1 VVSREVGGDLAHYAV
16 DVGREITCA
25 ACGTDEHLSG
35 RPLDGDLIELTCAGC
50 GAVWTRDPR
59 PSCPTCGGHE
69 LEADPKVI
77 VEKSRGSQMSI
88 QGIQRE
94 FLCRV
99 CDAEKIAAT
108 RDVHLPPRLGG
119 SQ

>member
-1 VVSREVGGDLAHYAV
+1 MPT
-16 DVGREITCA
+16 EIVCPE
-25 ACGTDEHLSG
+25 CGTDDHLLGS
-35 RPLDGDLIELTCAGC
+35 PASDGMIELTCEAC
-50 GAVWTRDPR
+50 EINWTRDPR
-59 PSCPTCGGHE
+59 PHCEQCGGVD
-69 LEADPKVI
+69 LEAAPRVI

-99 CDAEKIAAT
+99 CDAEQLAVR
-108 RDVHLPPRLGG
+108 RDGHLPGRLPG

>member
-1 VVSREVGGDLAHYAV
+1 MAT
-16 DVGREITCA
+16 EIVCST
-25 ACGTDEHLSG
+25 CGTDEHLRG
-35 RPLDGDLIELTCAGC
+35 TPTDDGLIELTCDAC
-50 GAVWTRDPR
+50 ATSFTRDPR
-59 PSCPTCGGHE
+59 PSCEKCGGFE
-69 LEADPKVI
+69 MEAMPQVI

-88 QGIQRE
+88 QGVHRE

-99 CDAEKIAAT
+99 CDVEQIGAE